1 MKPED
6 VDLDLAI
13 KLLELPRLLGKHPED
28 DKVVRAGVGR
38 YGPYVVHDGKFKS
51 IPKTDDV
58 LTIELDRAVELL
70 NQKTKSRA
78 SSELKDLGKH
88 PDTDQPIKVMN
99 GRYGPYIKHGK
110 KNIGLPKGTEPESVT
125 LDKAMELIAAKG

>member
-1 MKPED
+1 MVLLRDIVFRPH
-6 VDLDLAI
+6 VLRLNLVSLA
-13 KLLELPRLLGKHPED
+13 LWHCQES
-28 DKVVRAGVGR
+28 
-38 YGPYVVHDGKFKS
+38 YNS
-51 IPKTDDV
+51 
-58 LTIELDRAVELL
+58 LL